1 MKSSSKSTFASVIAN
16 RGFRFLWINQILI
29 QLAFNTLNFALLI
42 WIYKL
47 TDSVFAASGLM
58 IAIYLPALLFGMLAG
73 VYVDIANRKKIILTI
88 DILFALAFLVFIFIK
103 GSYPLLLLNAFF
115 VNSLAQFFM
124 PTESSSIPL
133 LVKKKQ
139 LMLANS
145 LFSMTLYGSFM
156 IGFTLAGPLLSIFG
170 INSVFYLGF
179 GFMLLAWILA
189 QNLPTINVPRVK
201 INQSLHLLKSLH
213 EIIKLTVSE
222 SRQTL
227 KIIRGKLNVAV
238 SIGLLA
244 GGQGVIGVLAVS
256 ISAYMERVLHIHAT
270 DASFVLMVPLG
281 LGMVS
286 GALIIGKFA
295 HNIPKRTLVVPALV
309 ITGILFILMALIPTI
324 AHVMQIAELPEYL
337 RRPRF
342 FFRAP
347 SLSLIFALGAFIVG
361 FCAVSIVIPAQTIL
375 QENTNVKVRGK
386 VFGVLSVLMNVF
398 AAGPVILAGVFSDL
412 FGVTPIFLVMGILI
426 SVVGL
431 LALRPGFFF
440 AKNHLPFRV
449 REFLGLG
456 HWEGK
461 QSDPQTT

>member
-1 MKSSSKSTFASVIAN
+1 MANKPTFASVIAN
-16 RGFRFLWINQILI
+16 KGFRFLWINQVLI
-29 QLAFNTLNFALLI
+29 QLSFNTLNFALLI
-42 WIYKL
+42 WVYKL
-47 TDSVFAASGLM
+47 TDSIIASSGLM

-88 DILFALAFLVFIFIK
+88 DLLFALAFLVFLFIK

-115 VNSLAQFFM
+115 VNSLAQFFI

-133 LVKKKQ
+133 LVRKKQ

-156 IGFTLAGPLLSIFG
+156 IGFSLAGPLLSILG

-179 GFMLLAWILA
+179 ACMFLAWILA
-189 QNLPTINVPRVK
+189 QNLPAINIPQGK
-201 INQSLHLLKSLH
+201 IEQSWHLLKSLQ

-222 SRQTL
+222 SRQTFRVI
-227 KIIRGKLNVAV
+227 KGKLNVAV
-238 SIGLLA
+238 SIGVLA
-244 GGQGVIGVLAVS
+244 GGQGVIGVIAIL

-281 LGMVS
+281 LGMIL
-286 GALIIGKFA
+286 GALTIGKFGQ
-295 HNIPKRTLVVPALV
+295 NLPKRTLVIPAL
-309 ITGILFILMALIPTI
+309 IMTGILFILMALIPTI
-324 AHVMQIAELPEYL
+324 AHVVQLAELPEYL

-347 SLSLIFALGAFIVG
+347 SLSLIFAIGAFVMG

-375 QENTNVKVRGK
+375 QENTSVKVRGK

-398 AAGPVILAGVFSDL
+398 AAGPVILAGLFSDL
-412 FGVTPIFLVMGILI
+412 FGVTPIFFSMGVLI
-426 SVVGL
+426 FIVGL

-440 AKNHLPFRV
+440 AENHLPFKM

-461 QSDPQTT
+461 